1 MGIGKSPFM
10 GFRLLFIVLLMSMH
24 SFAQTPQVNEL
35 KESIPN
41 LKGISKA
48 DCLNKISEQFIY
60 HFIHS
65 DSALLYAKSAYAES
79 KKINYEKGKGLSLLL
94 QAETVGKLLGNLD
107 SMIMLCKQALS
118 ELQNPVNTALQSN
131 AYRLLGTAYTLN
143 GQIENADTAL
153 KLALEKAYLSGNKS
167 SIGWAHQA
175 IGFKYAKKGTYWKA
189 FENLI
194 ESQMIGKQV
203 NDSFLAAISLAFIAR
218 SFNYSGD
225 PENAL
230 RYYDEFLSYRNNS
243 FILLWPHYQDIG
255 YAYLQ
260 LNQVDSA
267 IYFQEK
273 HKRNLLV
280 LTQDKAIQERFRDWM
295 IFDFSHHAK
304 LNNKEY
310 DKVLQHFLSRG
321 DKIKKSE
328 NAIALMHA
336 ELMMAKAYRGK
347 AEFNNALVYA
357 RKLKQNS
364 NLTSNNYFR
373 KEAFL
378 LMSSLFEKI
387 NNTDSAYHYFR
398 LYTTL
403 KDSIDKEQFALR
415 AALYTASEESA
426 ARMKVLENEN
436 KNKQDE
442 LALKEMQLQKQSQQ
456 KNLLFI
462 SLGVIIIIAS
472 LIFRNILLKRKNEK
486 LKNEQEHSA
495 LKRKALELE
504 MQALRAQMNP
514 HFIFNCLS
522 AIDNLVQTNQ
532 ADKATSYLSRFAKLI
547 RSVLDSSKSNLVPFQ
562 RDFETLK
569 LYLEMEKFRCNNKF
583 NYNLIVDKKL
593 MNGDYKVPP
602 MIIQPFVENAIH
614 HGLLNKQ
621 DNDRQLN
628 ISAELQN
635 EQIVYYVSDNG
646 IGRKQAAEIKEIN
659 KPGQK
664 SYGIDI
670 TRERISL
677 YNKNGTNDIEIIDL
691 EEGGICLG
699 TKAMIRIN
707 S

>member
-1 MGIGKSPFM
+1 MQ
-10 GFRLLFIVLLMSMH
+10 
-24 SFAQTPQVNEL
+24 SFAQTPQINVL
-35 KESIPN
+35 KESLPG

-48 DCLNKISEQFIY
+48 DCLNKISEHFVY

-94 QAETVGKLLGNLD
+94 QAETLGKLLGKLD
-107 SMIMLCKQALS
+107 SMIILSKQALL
-118 ELQNPVNTALQSN
+118 ELNNPVNSSLQSN

-143 GQIENADTAL
+143 GQTKEADTAL
-153 KLALEKAYLSGNKS
+153 KHALESAHRSGNKS
-167 SIGWAHQA
+167 SIGWAHQV

-194 ESQMIGKQV
+194 ESQMIGKQE
-203 NDSFLAAISLAFIAR
+203 NDSFLTALSLAFIAR

-225 PENAL
+225 PKSAL
-230 RYYDEFLSYRNNS
+230 RYYYEFLTYCNNS
-243 FILLWPHYQDIG
+243 FILLWPHLQDIG

-260 LNQVDSA
+260 LNQFDSA

-273 HKRNLLV
+273 HKHNLSV
-280 LTQDKAIQERFRDWM
+280 LTQDKAVQEKFKDWL
-295 IFDFSHHAK
+295 IFDFSHHVK

-310 DKVLQHFLSRG
+310 EKVLKYFLSRG
-321 DKIKKSE
+321 EKIKKSE
-328 NAIALMHA
+328 DAMVLMHA
-336 ELMMAKAYRGK
+336 QLMMAKAYSGK
-347 AEFNNALVYA
+347 GEFKKALLYA
-357 RKLKQNS
+357 RQLSQNS
-364 NLTSNNYFR
+364 NRTSNNYFR
-373 KEAFL
+373 KEALL
-378 LMSSLFEKI
+378 LMSALFEKL

-398 LYTTL
+398 LYTLL
-403 KDSIDKEQFALR
+403 KDSIDKEQFTLR
-415 AALYTASEESA
+415 TALYTASEEAA
-426 ARMKVLENEN
+426 ARMEILEKEN

-442 LALKEMQLQKQSQQ
+442 LAIKEMQIQKQSQQ

-462 SLGVIIIIAS
+462 SLGIIILIAS

-547 RSVLDSSKSNLVPFQ
+547 RSVLDSSKNNLVPFQ

-621 DNDRQLN
+621 DNDRQLD

-646 IGRKQAAEIKEIN
+646 IGRKQAAEIKAIN

-691 EEGGICLG
+691 EEDGICLG
-699 TKAMIRIN
+699 TKAMVRIN

>member
-10 GFRLLFIVLLMSMH
+10 CFRLLIIILLMSMQ
-24 SFAQTPQVNEL
+24 SFAQTSQVNEL
-35 KESIPN
+35 KESLSG

-48 DCLNKISEQFIY
+48 DCLNKISEHFIY

-65 DSALLYAKSAYAES
+65 DSALLYARSAYAES

-94 QAETVGKLLGNLD
+94 QAETLGKLLGNLD
-107 SMIMLCKQALS
+107 SMIVLCKLALL
-118 ELQNPVNTALQSN
+118 ELQNPVNISLQST
-131 AYRLLGTAYTLN
+131 AYRLLGSAYTLN
-143 GQIENADTAL
+143 GQTKEADTAL
-153 KLALEKAYLSGNKS
+153 KHALETAHQSKDKT

-203 NDSFLAAISLAFIAR
+203 NDSFLTAISLAFIAR

-225 PENAL
+225 AKNAL
-230 RYYDEFLSYRNNS
+230 RYYHEFLSYCNNS
-243 FILLWPHYQDIG
+243 FIFLWPHLQDIG

-260 LNQVDSA
+260 LNLVDSA

-273 HKRNLLV
+273 HKHDLSII
-280 LTQDKAIQERFRDWM
+280 TQDKAVQEKFNDWM
-295 IFDFSHHAK
+295 MFDFSHYAK

-310 DKVLQHFLSRG
+310 EKVLQHFLPRIE
-321 DKIKKSE
+321 KIKKSE
-328 NAIALMHA
+328 DKIVLMHA
-336 ELMMAKAYRGK
+336 QLMMAKAYEGK
-347 AEFNNALVYA
+347 TEFNKALMYA
-357 RKLKQNS
+357 RQLSQNS
-364 NLTSNNYFR
+364 DRASNNYFK
-373 KEAFL
+373 KEAHL
-378 LMSSLFEKI
+378 LMSSLFEKLK
-387 NNTDSAYHYFR
+387 NTDSAYHYFR
-398 LYTTL
+398 LYTIM
-403 KDSIDKEQFALR
+403 KDSIDKEQFTLR
-415 AALYTASEESA
+415 TALYTASEESA
-426 ARMKVLENEN
+426 ARMEILEKEN
-436 KNKQDE
+436 QNKQDE
-442 LALKEMQLQKQSQQ
+442 LAIKEIQLQKQSQQ
-456 KNLLFI
+456 KNFLFI
-462 SLGVIIIIAS
+462 SLGVIILIAT

-486 LKNEQEHSA
+486 LKNAQEHSA

-547 RSVLDSSKSNLVPFQ
+547 RSVLDSSKNNLVSFQ

-583 NYNLIVDKKL
+583 NYNLIVDEKL

-621 DNDRQLN
+621 DNDRQLD

-635 EQIVYYVSDNG
+635 DQIVYYVSDNG
-646 IGRKQAAEIKEIN
+646 IGRKQAAELKAIN
-659 KPGQK
+659 KPDQK

-691 EEGGICLG
+691 EEEGICLG
-699 TKAMIRIN
+699 TKAMVRIN